1 MKWKKKLFSKFIN
14 PYIFMVLITVALAG
28 VAGYS
33 TKKILTDDMI
43 QKHTTMVDF
52 VNSYVD
58 NHILEIEQ
66 LAYELDFSKQIPLFD
81 SLNIKN
87 DVLLANQLSV
97 IQSSSGIIQT
107 IGVYY
112 PDSDRVISDSGPFT
126 VRCFYRLYH
135 QDNAEYYA

>member
-28 VAGYS
+28 VAGYA

-66 LAYELDFSKQIPLFD
+66 LAYELDFSK
-81 SLNIKN
+81 
-87 DVLLANQLSV
+87 
-97 IQSSSGIIQT
+97 
-107 IGVYY
+107 
-112 PDSDRVISDSGPFT
+112 
-126 VRCFYRLYH
+126 
-135 QDNAEYYA
+135 